1 MQARLDMPD
10 LHTIGRALYGERW
23 QTDLSKA
30 LGVSERTVRRWVAG
44 QEPPPGAWADMARV
58 AESKAAELQRLA
70 RDMTQ
75 GA

>member
-1 MQARLDMPD
+1 MPD
-10 LHTIGRALYGERW
+10 LHTIGRALYGRAW
-23 QTDLSKA
+23 QRDLAKA
-30 LGVSERTVRRWVAG
+30 MGVSERTMRYLAAG
-44 QEPPPGAWADMARV
+44 KPMPPGAWADMARV